1 MSDSTEQDLEKI
13 ERGSIQEAQIV
24 DEMEDSYIDYA
35 MSVIVSRA
43 LPDVR
48 DGLKPV
54 HRRIL
59 YAMWE
64 LGLKSSSSFKKSAH
78 VVGEVMA
85 KYHPHGDKAIYDSLV
100 RMAQDFNMRRMMVN
114 GQGNFGSMDGDSAA
128 AMRYTE
134 AKLQPIAEEMLF
146 DIKKETV
153 DFIANYDNSTEEPKV
168 LPSKLPNLLLNGSM
182 GIAVGMATNIP
193 PHNLSELCEGVIHL
207 IDNPEASID
216 DLMEFIK
223 GPDFPTGGIIYNTDT
238 IKKAFATGKGGI
250 VMRAKTEIKEHKQGR
265 YRIVVSELPFQVNKA
280 KLISKTAD
288 KIKDDKLENIKDIRD
303 ESSKDGL
310 RIVID
315 LKKDAYPKK
324 ILNQL
329 FDKTNLQKKFHVNT
343 IALLDGIQPQLL
355 NLKTI
360 LEEFI
365 KHRKE
370 VITRRA
376 EYELEKAQ
384 ARAHILKGL
393 KKALDSIDKIIAT
406 IKQSKNKKVA
416 RTNLMNEYEF
426 TEKQA
431 NAILRMRLQRLSN
444 MERQKIENELDDKL
458 NRIEELQNLLADEEK
473 ILEVI
478 KEDTKEI
485 KEEYGEERKT
495 KIVPHEA
502 GDFNTED
509 LIPDE
514 SIIVMMTRDGYI
526 KRLPKDTF
534 KTQGRGG
541 KGVKGLTTKEQDSVK
556 QIISTNTHDE
566 LLFFTNRGRVFQMR
580 AYDIPETSR
589 QAKGQSLVNF
599 LQLAPEEKVVNIL
612 SLDDIS
618 KYKFLVM
625 MTTKGKVKKSRIDK
639 FENIRRSGLIA
650 IKLKEGHMLEWVQPS
665 SGKDE
670 IITVTNQGKA
680 IRFSEDDVR
689 PMGRTAQGVKGV
701 DLKDPEDQVI
711 GMEIIRE
718 EEVESGNL
726 QLLVI
731 SENGK
736 GKSTPIENYKTQNRG
751 GVGVKTMK
759 LTKKTG
765 DLVKARVV
773 DKESEDDLL
782 IVSQKGQ
789 VIRTPVSEISTLGR
803 DTQGVRLMSFK
814 QDEDK
819 VVSITKLEEEN
830 EEE

>member
-1 MSDSTEQDLEKI
+1 MSESNQDLTKI
-13 ERGSIQEAQIV
+13 ERGSIQETQIV

-59 YAMWE
+59 YAMWK
-64 LGLKSSSSFKKSAH
+64 LGLKSSSSYKKSAH

-100 RMAQDFNMRRMMVN
+100 RMAQDFNMRKMMVD

-134 AKLQPIAEEMLF
+134 AKLQSIAEEMLY
-146 DIKKETV
+146 DIDKETV

-193 PHNLSELCEGVIHL
+193 PHNLSELCEGIIHL

-223 GPDFPTGGIIYNTDT
+223 GPDFPTGGIIYNTDN

-250 VMRAKTEIKEHKQGR
+250 VMRAKTEIKEYKKGR
-265 YRIVVSELPFQVNKA
+265 YRIIVSELPFQVNKA

-288 KIKDDKLENIKDIRD
+288 KIKDNKLENIKDIRD

-370 VITRRA
+370 VITRRS
-376 EYELEKAQ
+376 EHELEKAQ

-416 RTNLMNEYEF
+416 RTNLIDEYDF

-444 MERQKIENELDDKL
+444 MERQKIENELEEKL
-458 NRIEELQNLLADEEK
+458 NKIEELKELLADEDK
-473 ILEVI
+473 ILNVI
-478 KEDTKEI
+478 KEDTKQI

-514 SIIVMMTRDGYI
+514 PIIVMMTRDGYI
-526 KRLPKDTF
+526 KRLSKDTF

-541 KGVKGLTTKEQDSVK
+541 KGVKGLSTKEQDSVK

-618 KYKFLVM
+618 KYEFLVM
-625 MTTKGKVKKSRIDK
+625 MTTKGKVKKTRIDK

-665 SGKDE
+665 SGEDE
-670 IITVTNQGKA
+670 IITITNQGKA
-680 IRFSEDDVR
+680 IRFSEEDVR

-701 DLKDPEDQVI
+701 ELKEPEAQVI
-711 GMEIIRE
+711 GMEVIRE
-718 EEVESGNL
+718 GEVEKGDL

-731 SENGK
+731 SEQGK
-736 GKSTPIENYKTQNRG
+736 GKCTPIEKYKTQNRG

-759 LTKKTG
+759 LNQKTG
-765 DLVKARVV
+765 DLIKARLV
-773 DKESEDDLL
+773 DKSSKDDLL
-782 IVSQKGQ
+782 IVSEKGQ
-789 VIRTPVSEISTLGR
+789 VIRTPVSDISTLGR

-814 QDEDK
+814 EDEDK
-819 VVSITKLEEEN
+819 VVSITKLEAEG
-830 EEE
+830 